1 MTTATPHPYET
12 LKHWLLGK
20 ARAQLQTSEPP
31 EWLHRL
37 REEALDAFS
46 GVQLPTRKTENWRY
60 TPIVSLNSLLQA
72 APVSDEGG
80 FQTESLPELNA
91 GTQLTFTF
99 TDGHLSGP
107 DGQVTGLT
115 WTAFRDASETQQ
127 TAIQA
132 ALQAL
137 PVQHPFLALNAA
149 WSGDGLLLD
158 IAPEATLP
166 LIQIRYCASESQ
178 ALSLPR
184 IVVRAGR
191 HSRVEILEIF
201 TTSHTAEGP
210 GLTNHAIQFQ
220 LEDSAKCIH
229 TVVTQEAPEHRHI
242 GFTQATLKAHSRY
255 EHHAFARGNALCRR
269 DIQVDLSE
277 PAAETRLNGV
287 YLLNGN
293 RHCDFH
299 TCINHQ
305 APYCTSEESFRGI
318 IGDSAKAV
326 FNGRIHIYR
335 DAQKSNAQMSNNNLL
350 LTSRAEVNTKPELEI
365 YADDVKCSHG
375 ATVGQLDKQALYYCQ
390 SRGIPYEMA
399 CQLLSHAF
407 VNELL
412 ESVPNGE
419 IATWLE
425 ALAEPFYREAKPA

>member
-1 MTTATPHPYET
+1 MTIATPHPYET
-12 LKHWLLGK
+12 LKQWLLGK
-20 ARAQLQTSEPP
+20 AREQLKTTDAPD
-31 EWLHRL
+31 WLKGQRL
-37 REEALDAFS
+37 AALDVFANAT
-46 GVQLPTRKTENWRY
+46 LPTRKTENWRY
-60 TPIVSLNSLLQA
+60 TPIVSLNSLSQA
-72 APVSDEGG
+72 AAGDETRSP
-80 FQTESLPELNA
+80 TESLPELSA
-91 GTQLTFTF
+91 GPSPTFTF
-99 TDGHLSGP
+99 IDGVLSTTP
-107 DGQVTGLT
+107 ESVAGLT
-115 WTAFRDASETQQ
+115 WTRFSEASDAQQ
-127 TAIQA
+127 LHITA
-132 ALQAL
+132 ALQSL
-137 PVQHPFLALNAA
+137 PPQHPFLALNAG
-149 WSGDGLLLD
+149 WSGEGLLLEV
-158 IAPEATLP
+158 APEATLP
-166 LIQIRYCASESQ
+166 LIQIHYLAQTAQ

-191 HSRVEILEIF
+191 HSRFELLEVF
-201 TTSHTAEGP
+201 ASSPRADGT

-220 LEDSAKCIH
+220 LANSAQCVH
-229 TVVTQEAPEHRHI
+229 TVVNHEAPEQRHI
-242 GFTQATLKAHSRY
+242 GFVQATLQGHSRY
-255 EHHAFARGNALCRR
+255 EHHAFARGSALCRR

-287 YLLNGN
+287 YLLNGS

-305 APYCTSEESFRGI
+305 APHCNSEEAFRGI
-318 IGDSAKAV
+318 IGDTARAV